1 MSEFAQMC
9 FSDKKGQGKHESCNN
24 LWHSPCPYFL
34 KRSMWCLK
42 HICVKVRDYWTT
54 STIMTLCI
62 VIHLLLFDFLPT
74 SSGLTGLY
82 FGLYKRSETG
92 SVWSSVF
99 TVTCSYKHTPIPH
112 VVVYRPCLYIQRLG
126 FNIYCWAHVVFTVH
140 LSRLTEWFI
149 YVKYRFI

>member
-1 MSEFAQMC
+1 MQSFMTFTLSLFPET
-9 FSDKKGQGKHESCNN
+9 
-24 LWHSPCPYFL
+24 LWS
-34 KRSMWCLK
+34 LK
-42 HICVKVRDYWTT
+42 HFCVKVRDYWTT